1 MTKEGVEKVREAVKV
16 ILEQC
21 DMTISC
27 ENCPLYDCKDLNCEY
42 LADCIPAIDFGR

>member
-1 MTKEGVEKVREAVKV
+1 MTKEGAEEVREAVKA

-27 ENCPLYDCKDLNCEY
+27 ENCPLYDCEDLECDDLFE
-42 LADCIPAIDFGR
+42 CILGH

>member
-1 MTKEGVEKVREAVKV
+1 MTREGVEKVREAVKV

-27 ENCPLYDCKDLNCEY
+27 ENCPLCDRKDLSCDDLFEY
-42 LADCIPAIDFGR
+42 ILGH